1 MLQDQYI
8 KVAGINTR
16 FWVLGE
22 RGNTL
27 ILIHGLGD
35 SLETWVH
42 NIQPFAECHRVY
54 AIDLVGYGRS
64 DKPQATYSGEYFAQF
79 VNGFMEAQGIHRCT
93 LIGNSMGGG
102 VSLRFVTRF
111 PRKVDKLVLEDSVG
125 FGKEIGI
132 CIRLA
137 TLPFVGKL
145 PIRPS
150 RKTVALFLNR
160 CAYDPTRIPDE
171 LVERVYQMVSLPG
184 AKDSILSTLRA
195 SCNLGGIR
203 RDILQPILDSLSSIT
218 APTLIVWGRQDRVL
232 PLAHARV
239 AKRKMPNAQL
249 HIFESCGH
257 APHLERPEEYNRVV
271 LEFLSN

>member
-1 MLQDQYI
+1 MLKDQYI
-8 KVAGINTR
+8 KVGGTNTR
-16 FWVLGE
+16 FWALGE
-22 RGNTL
+22 RGKTV
-27 ILIHGLGD
+27 ILLHGLGD
-35 SLETWVH
+35 SLETWAH
-42 NIQPFAECHRVY
+42 NIRAFAECHRVY

-64 DKPQATYSGEYFAQF
+64 DKPQATYSGEYVVRF
-79 VNGFMEAQGIHRCT
+79 VNGFMEAKDIHRCT

-111 PRKVDKLVLEDSVG
+111 PHKVDKLVLEDSVG
-125 FGKEIGI
+125 FGKEISI
-132 CIRLA
+132 FVRLA

-145 PIRPS
+145 PIRPG

-171 LVERVYQMVSLPG
+171 LVERVYQMVSLPD
-184 AKDSILSTLRA
+184 AKNAILSTLRA
-195 SCNLGGIR
+195 SCDFGGIR
-203 RDILQPILDSLSSIT
+203 RDILRPFLDNLSSIT
-218 APTLIVWGRQDRVL
+218 VPTLIVWGRQDRVL
-232 PLAHARV
+232 PLSHARV
-239 AKRKMPNAQL
+239 AKRKMPNARL